1 MFNKKLIVPVC
12 RGNIARSPVAE
23 IIIRRELEVRG
34 LRDQYEVLSRGT
46 QGVALDDKEPVKFH
60 NITFYP
66 DEYNDLRAWLDE
78 RKIDLTSHT
87 STPIDINIAK
97 HANVMLA
104 MDKRTRQALLALF
117 PDYAQKIHMFSELMA
132 EEKEIIDP
140 DGVRGRQKQEQIF
153 NEIESTINSG
163 FSHLLA
169 LVDGRDETTKE
180 MAECHLEEVSHRKH
194 ERR

>member
-1 MFNKKLIVPVC
+1 MSNKKLIVPVC

-23 IIIRRELEVRG
+23 IIIRRGLEVRG
-34 LRDQYEVLSRGT
+34 LYDQYEVLSRGT
-46 QGVALDDKEPVKFH
+46 QGVALDDKKPAEFR
-60 NITFYP
+60 NITFYH

-78 RKIDLTSHT
+78 RNIDLTSHT
-87 STPIDINIAK
+87 STPIDMNVAE
-97 HANVMLA
+97 HASIMLA
-104 MDKRTRQALLALF
+104 MDKRTQQALLVLF
-117 PDYAQKIHMFSELMA
+117 PEYAKKIHMFSELID

-153 NEIESTINSG
+153 NQIEKTISEG
-163 FSHLLA
+163 FSHLLS

-180 MAECHLEEVSHRKH
+180 ITQSRMEVDSQRKH